1 LRIKNQR
8 IKMADNGE
16 FLKSVPIFSELDA
29 ERLKQISLL
38 GSRKFYKK
46 DSTILHERETGSAL
60 FVIISGKVKVSRESD
75 DNKEVILTIL
85 NESDFFG
92 EMAILDGLS
101 RSASVIAI
109 EDTELF
115 LIQRTDF
122 LDLLQ
127 EHPEISVALLQELT
141 GRLRASDLR
150 IKSLSLRDAEG
161 KVASVIIQLADDIG
175 KIKQGKVEIEKLPF
189 QHDLANMAGTSRE
202 TISRTLHTFS
212 KRGLI
217 ELEGTRLTISNYEKF
232 KELYH

>member
-1 LRIKNQR
+1 
-8 IKMADNGE
+8 MVDNGE

-29 ERLKQISLL
+29 DRLKQISQL

-46 DSTILHERETGSAL
+46 DSWVLHENETGSAL

-75 DNKEVILTIL
+75 DGKEVILTIL

-101 RSASVIAI
+101 RSAGVIAI
-109 EDTELF
+109 EETELF
-115 LIQRTDF
+115 IIQRTDF
-122 LDLLQ
+122 LNLLQ

-141 GRLRASDLR
+141 RRLRASDLR

-161 KVASVIIQLADDIG
+161 KVASVILQLADDIG
-175 KIKQGKVEIEKLPF
+175 KIKQGKVEIERLPF

-202 TISRTLHTFS
+202 TISRTLHSFA

-217 ELEGTRLTISNYEKF
+217 ELEGTRLIINNYEKF
-232 KELYH
+232 KEHYH